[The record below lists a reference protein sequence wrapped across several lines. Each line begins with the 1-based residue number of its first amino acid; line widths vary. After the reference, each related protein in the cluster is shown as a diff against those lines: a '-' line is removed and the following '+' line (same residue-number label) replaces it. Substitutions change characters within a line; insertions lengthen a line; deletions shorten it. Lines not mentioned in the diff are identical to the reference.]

1 MKSKL
6 LLPNYMKRIGWMIL
20 VPSIIFGIL
29 VLFEIVN
36 FRFLDVK
43 VFALYSSMILEDD
56 IIMGIYKNNIA
67 DEILLI
73 LCILGGIIVA
83 FSKEKQEDEFIAKIR
98 LESLVWAIYINYAVL
113 VFCTLFF
120 YGFGFLYVMIFNML
134 TILLFFIIRFY
145 LILYLSKKSLIHEK

>member
-56 IIMGIYKNNIA
+56 IIMGIYKSNIA

-73 LCILGGIIVA
+73 LCILGGIFIA

-113 VFCTLFF
+113 IFCTLFF
-120 YGFGFLYVMIFNML
+120 YGFGFYYVMIFNML

>member
-1 MKSKL
+1 MKSNL

-20 VPSIIFGIL
+20 VPSVILGIL
-29 VLFEIVN
+29 GLFEIVN
-36 FRFLDVK
+36 FKFLDVN
-43 VFALYSSMILEDD
+43 VFALYYSMIMDDD
-56 IIMGIYKNNIA
+56 IIMGVYKNNIA

-113 VFCTLFF
+113 IFCIIFF

-145 LILYLSKKSLIHEK
+145 FVVYMSKKSLSHEK

>member
-20 VPSIIFGIL
+20 VPSVIIGIL

-43 VFALYSSMILEDD
+43 VFALYYSMIMDDD

-73 LCILGGIIVA
+73 LCILGGIFIA

-113 VFCTLFF
+113 IFCTLFF
-120 YGFGFLYVMIFNML
+120 YGFGFYYVMIFNML

>member
-20 VPSIIFGIL
+20 IPSVIIGIL

-36 FRFLDVK
+36 FGFLDMK

-56 IIMGIYKNNIA
+56 IIVGIYKNNIA

-73 LCILGGIIVA
+73 SCILGGIIVA

-113 VFCTLFF
+113 IFCTLFF

-145 LILYLSKKSLIHEK
+145 FVVYKSKKSLSHEK